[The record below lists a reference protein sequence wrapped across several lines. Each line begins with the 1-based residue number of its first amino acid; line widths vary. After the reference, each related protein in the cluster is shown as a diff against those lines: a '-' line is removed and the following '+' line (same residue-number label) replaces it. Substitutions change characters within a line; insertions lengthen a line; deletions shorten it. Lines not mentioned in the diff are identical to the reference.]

1 MRFHLGAFPEN
12 KNFDPESEGWSAL
25 PDVDL
30 NSVHLRAIPA
40 SMSLFL
46 FWSFLFLLVFPL
58 ELLTPQTI
66 QLSPNVIQI
75 QFPIFQMPLWHIIAI
90 LISVSV
96 LFIPVHEMVHALCC
110 PAWGLSA
117 DTVFG
122 IWFSKGFIYIH
133 HDSPM
138 SRNRFLFVL
147 VAPYIILSLLP
158 LALMAIFRI
167 TNWPPELIL
176 ALTWL
181 SLLGSLLSGGDFV
194 SIGSLLSS
202 KIPGRA
208 LIRNIGQKSYWK
220 SIDKTS

>member
-1 MRFHLGAFPEN
+1 
-12 KNFDPESEGWSAL
+12 
-25 PDVDL
+25 
-30 NSVHLRAIPA
+30 
-40 SMSLFL
+40 LFL
-46 FWSFLFLLVFPL
+46 SWSFLFLLIFPL

-75 QFPIFQMPLWHIIAI
+75 QFPIFQVPLCHIIAI
-90 LISVSV
+90 LISVLV

-117 DTVFG
+117 DTVFS

-158 LALMAIFRI
+158 LALMAIFGI

-181 SLLGSLLSGGDFV
+181 SLLGSLLAGGDFV

-202 KIPGRA
+202 KIPGSA
-208 LIRNIGQKSYWK
+208 FIRNIGQKSYWK